1 MPYINP
7 TEVSPKVYS
16 ELLANDHVR
25 VLEMRLGPGESDA
38 VHSHGNETAHFISG
52 GKVRI
57 SVPNE
62 GTDELA
68 IPDGFTM
75 WHEAWTHQVENIGD
89 TEIYAIVVEARGTE
103 HDGS

>member
-1 MPYINP
+1 MAYINP
-7 TEVSPKVYS
+7 TEASPEVYS
-16 ELLANDHVR
+16 ELLANEQVR
-25 VLEMRLGPGESDA
+25 VLSMRLPPGKSDA

-57 SVPNE
+57 TVPNA
-62 GTDELA
+62 GADELE

-75 WHEAWTHQVENIGD
+75 WHEAWTLQVENIGD

-103 HDGS
+103 HDGP